1 VRVAYPL
8 WILIELMILFLHLR
22 QILKYQTRQ
31 KENHFNVTL
40 LNFSFLSE
48 AKTCPPLKTEKRKLP
63 GFPLQSFAGWAGIPT
78 PPLSEALNEG

>member
-22 QILKYQTRQ
+22 QFLKYQTRQ
-31 KENHFNVTL
+31 KENDFNVTL

-48 AKTCPPLKTEKRKLP
+48 AKKCPP
-63 GFPLQSFAGWAGIPT
+63 
-78 PPLSEALNEG
+78 